1 MAPAEVWSEEKWQAE
16 SDARTLAEATM
27 IKKDQSRLDK
37 ATTAADRMA
46 EEKAKEAASLKQV
59 ANTRAGSRPVS
70 TQRPSNYFSKGGGIK
85 IKKKA

>member
-1 MAPAEVWSEEKWQAE
+1 MTPSEVWSEEKWQAE

-27 IKKDQSRLDK
+27 IKKDQGRLDK

-59 ANTRAGSRPVS
+59 ANTRAGARPISR
-70 TQRPSNYFSKGGGIK
+70 QRPSSYFQKGGGIK
-85 IKKKA
+85 IKKQP